1 MSTQQHG
8 GCGTSLTL
16 TQRAESPYGNEI
28 GAIMYNNVAG
38 SAVAAGSVGT
48 LAFTGANTVWF
59 ALAGFALIA
68 AGTALARMVP
78 RREH

>member
-1 MSTQQHG
+1 
-8 GCGTSLTL
+8 
-16 TQRAESPYGNEI
+16 
-28 GAIMYNNVAG
+28 MYNNVAG

-48 LAFTGANTVWF
+48 LAFTGANAVWF